1 MLLSANKIILIASS
15 IYLVTFFALGS
26 GLFNS
31 ILEGSDRLSGSF
43 IIPSRSIQ
51 TVAETVVMIIIFL
64 LGTSGVY
71 LLYKA
76 GISQAS
82 IKNQGALMAAGFVII
97 GIALVLGFRIVDIKL
112 WWDDFIIYAW
122 FKCTFDRR
130 GIGKS
135 LALRKNL
142 QPNITYWISQRIS

>member
-1 MLLSANKIILIASS
+1 MPISSNKAILAASS
-15 IYLVTFFALGS
+15 IYLVFFFALGS

-31 ILEGSDRLSGSF
+31 ILEGSGSVSGSF

-71 LLYKA
+71 LLYKG
-76 GISQAS
+76 GISPAPVKS
-82 IKNQGALMAAGFVII
+82 QGALIAAGFGII

-112 WWDDFIIYAW
+112 
-122 FKCTFDRR
+122 
-130 GIGKS
+130 
-135 LALRKNL
+135 
-142 QPNITYWISQRIS
+142 

>member
-1 MLLSANKIILIASS
+1 MPISSNKAILAASS
-15 IYLVTFFALGS
+15 IYLVFFFALGS

-31 ILEGSDRLSGSF
+31 ILEGSGTLSGSF

-71 LLYKA
+71 LLYKG
-76 GISQAS
+76 GITQAP
-82 IKNQGALMAAGFVII
+82 IKNQSALIAAGFVII

-112 WWDDFIIYAW
+112 
-122 FKCTFDRR
+122 
-130 GIGKS
+130 
-135 LALRKNL
+135 
-142 QPNITYWISQRIS
+142 

>member
-112 WWDDFIIYAW
+112 
-122 FKCTFDRR
+122 
-130 GIGKS
+130 
-135 LALRKNL
+135 
-142 QPNITYWISQRIS
+142 